1 MKIAIFGAGSLGT
14 ILGAFITKGGMDVDL
29 INRNT
34 DHIAGLKGKGAQVI
48 GTTHMTVPVKALLPE
63 EIKDKYDL
71 IFLMTKQMDNTN
83 VVKQLEKHLTQ
94 DGVIC
99 TMQNGFPELSVAEI
113 IGEDKT
119 FGCAVS
125 WGATMIGNGVC
136 ELTSS
141 PDNLTFSLGSFSPDK
156 QAKLKKIKRV
166 LELMGSVD
174 IENNFL
180 GARWSKLLVNCSFSG
195 MSAVL
200 GATFGEVAKNKKS
213 RLCVQRIAKE
223 CIDIAK
229 KADIKFEPIQ
239 GKDIC
244 KLLDY
249 NSKLKQKISFAIIPF
264 AIRKHRLLKASMLQ
278 DLEKGRRCEIDSI
291 NGVVC
296 KYGEKYDVPSPFND
310 LIVKIIHG
318 IEDNKYNPRFD
329 NLRYFE
335 NLF

>member
-34 DHIAGLKGKGAQVI
+34 DHIAELKEKGAQVI
-48 GTTHMTVPVKALLPE
+48 GTMHMTVPVKALLPE
-63 EIKDKYDL
+63 EIKGKYDL

-83 VVKQLEKHLTQ
+83 VVKQLEKYLTQ

-125 WGATMIGNGVC
+125 WGATMIDKGIC
-136 ELTSS
+136 ELTSA
-141 PDNLTFSLGSFSPDK
+141 PNNLTFSLGSFSLDK
-156 QAKLKKIKRV
+156 QAKLKKIKGV
-166 LELMGSVD
+166 LELMGPVD
-174 IENNFL
+174 IEKNFI

-200 GATFGEVAKNKKS
+200 GGTFGEVAKNKKS

-229 KADIKFEPIQ
+229 KADIKIEPIQ

-249 NSKLKQKISFAIIPF
+249 NNKLKQKISFAIIPF

-278 DLEKGRRCEIDSI
+278 DIEKGRRCEIDSI

-296 KYGEKYDVPSPFND
+296 NYGEKYDVPTPFND
-310 LIVKIIHG
+310 LVVKIIHD

-329 NLRYFE
+329 NIKYFE

>member
-14 ILGAFITKGGMDVDL
+14 ILGAFITKGGMGVDL

-34 DHIAGLKGKGAQVI
+34 GHIAGLKEKGAQVI
-48 GTTHMTVPVKALLPE
+48 GTMQMTVPVKALLPE

-83 VVKQLEKHLTQ
+83 VVKQLEKHLTKK
-94 DGVIC
+94 GAIC

-136 ELTSS
+136 ELTSA
-141 PDNLTFSLGSFSPDK
+141 PDNLTFSLGSLSPDK
-156 QAKLKKIKRV
+156 QAELEEIKRV
-166 LELMGSVD
+166 LELTGPVD
-174 IENNFL
+174 IEKNFI

-213 RLCVQRIAKE
+213 RLCVQKIAKE

-229 KADIKFEPIQ
+229 KAGIKIEPIQ

-249 NSKLKQKISFAIIPF
+249 NNKLKQKISFAIIPF

-278 DLEKGRRCEIDSI
+278 DLEKGQRCEIDSI

-296 KYGEKYDVPSPFND
+296 KYGDKYGVPTPFND
-310 LIVKIIHG
+310 LVVKIIHG

-335 NLF
+335 NLI